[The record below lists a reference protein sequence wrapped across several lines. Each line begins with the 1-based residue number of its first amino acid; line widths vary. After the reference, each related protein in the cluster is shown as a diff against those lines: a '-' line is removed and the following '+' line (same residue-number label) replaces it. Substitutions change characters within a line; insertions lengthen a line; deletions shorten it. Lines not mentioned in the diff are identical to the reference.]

1 MSNKIIELE
10 IPVNRVEGDLDI
22 KIKIKDN
29 KIIDAKSVGT
39 LYRGFE
45 NILKGRVPLDSLV
58 ITPRVC
64 GICSVAH
71 LLAAAKALDNAY
83 KIIPPPQAVRI
94 RNLSILA
101 ESVQSDLR
109 QHYLMYMS
117 DFASDYY
124 KDKEFSAVAK
134 EYYEPFKGT
143 FAIKTLDITKDIL
156 KVIALLGGQWPH
168 TSHIVPGGVISQVYA
183 QELLEIHNYISKTQI
198 HLVKEIY
205 TQTLEELCKIN
216 SFEALEKNITK
227 YPDSQLAIFTNIAK
241 ETNLFHTG
249 KTGYGFISYG
259 CVDNPNEHGKSFI
272 PAGYSDGKTLY
283 PFDESKITE
292 DATYAWFKFDR
303 PLHPFD
309 GLTEVQVKKEKAYT
323 WAKAVRY
330 DAKTVQTG
338 PLAEFLMLEDPL
350 FLDLIEKFGDSTY
363 VRQLARFL
371 RPSRLIGYML
381 KMTDEALEHIQDPVY
396 IKPTEIVDTQGYGL
410 TTAARG
416 ALGHWIKIKDS
427 KIDSYQIISPT
438 TWNGSP
444 KDGNEQAGPWEKAL
458 IGLEIQDYDNPIEMG
473 HIIRSFD
480 PCLVCTVH
488 SIDNDKISYK
498 IGYRG

>member
-1 MSNKIIELE
+1 MNNKIIELE
-10 IPVNRVEGDLDI
+10 IPINRVEGDLDI

-64 GICSVAH
+64 GICSVSH
-71 LLAAAKALDNAY
+71 LLAAAKALDNAFD
-83 KIIPPPQAVRI
+83 ITPPPQAVRI

-117 DFASDYY
+117 DFASEYY
-124 KDKEFSAVAK
+124 KEKKFYDVAK
-134 EYYEPFKGT
+134 KFYEPFKGT
-143 FAIKTLDITKDIL
+143 FSIKTLDITKDIL
-156 KVIALLGGQWPH
+156 KIIALLGGQWPH
-168 TSHIVPGGVISQVYA
+168 TSHIVPGGVVSQVYA
-183 QELLEIHNYISKTQI
+183 QELLEIYNYISKTKE
-198 HLVKEIY
+198 HLEQDIY
-205 TQTLEELCKIN
+205 HQTLDELSEIN
-216 SFEALEKNITK
+216 SYESLEKNIEK
-227 YPDSQLAIFTNIAK
+227 YPNSQLAIFTNIAM
-241 ETNLFHTG
+241 ETKLFHIG

-292 DATYAWFKFDR
+292 DSTYAWFKFDK

-309 GLTEVQVKKEKAYT
+309 GLTEVSIKKENAYT
-323 WAKAVRY
+323 WSKAVRY
-330 DAKTVQTG
+330 DTKTVQTG

-350 FLDLIEKFGDSTY
+350 FLDLIDKFGDSSY
-363 VRQLARFL
+363 VRQLARLL
-371 RPSRLIGYML
+371 RPSRFINYML
-381 KMTDEALEHIQDPVY
+381 KMTNEALEHIEDSVYTKPV
-396 IKPTEIVDTQGYGL
+396 EVADTQGYGL
-410 TTAARG
+410 TSAARG
-416 ALGHWIKIKDS
+416 ALGHWVKIKNS
-427 KIDSYQIISPT
+427 KIESYQIISPT

-444 KDGNEQAGPWEKAL
+444 KDGEEQAGPWEKAL

-473 HIIRSFD
+473 HVIRSFD

-488 SIDNDKISYK
+488 SVDKTNISYK
-498 IGYRG
+498 IGYR